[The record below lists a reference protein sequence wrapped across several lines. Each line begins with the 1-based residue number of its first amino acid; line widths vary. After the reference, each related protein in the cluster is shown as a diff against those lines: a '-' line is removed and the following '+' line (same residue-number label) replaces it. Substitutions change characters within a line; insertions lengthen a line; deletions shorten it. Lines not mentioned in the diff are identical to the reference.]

1 MLLENKS
8 KYDYDD
14 LIEELEDRIARLR
27 YLILTSTKD
36 KQMYLSFLLYSLYPI
51 RKIMNILWADYYAPK
66 LLDINTMRYN
76 VYGSTR
82 NLLFLLDSLMVMEYD
97 ILYKHDIRLYYRK
110 DSLFDDLVQAM
121 HPLYIKRLHTGWGR
135 IYQPSRDNSYKGT
148 SYTINELN
156 EEKKLKLSKKL
167 KPNIHSTYV

>member
-8 KYDYDD
+8 KYDYDE
-14 LIEELEDRIARLR
+14 LIEELEDRTSRLR
-27 YLILTSTKD
+27 YSILTSTQD
-36 KQMYLSFLLYSLYPI
+36 KQIHSSLLIYLLYPI
-51 RKIMNILWADYYAPK
+51 RRIMNILWTDYYAPK
-66 LLDINTMRYN
+66 LLDTNTMKYN
-76 VYGSTR
+76 VYDSNR
-82 NLLFLLDSLMVMEYD
+82 DLIFLFNSIMAMEYD
-97 ILYKHDIRLYYRK
+97 VFYKHDISFYYHK
-110 DSLFDDLVQAM
+110 DSLFDDLVQTI

-167 KPNIHSTYV
+167 KANTHSTYV